1 MHKMTYT
8 VTKTYTKQDDIT
20 LWPWE
25 QSGYDGG
32 LDVAKSEG
40 RLLSHVLSE
49 DGNTA
54 TTTQKW
60 TSKSAYEDAAV
71 SKNDDTYASK
81 LSLWYS
87 YMKLNNITC
96 RSVQEDGTVRVFN
109 SSTQSFELE

>member
-1 MHKMTYT
+1 MTYT
-8 VTKTYTKQDDIT
+8 VTKTYTKQDDAT
-20 LWPWE
+20 FWPWE
-25 QSGYDGG
+25 QSGYGGG

-40 RLLSHVLSE
+40 RLVSHVLSE

-54 TTTQKW
+54 TTTQEW

-71 SKNDDTYASK
+71 SKNDDTLVSQQTQ
-81 LSLWYS
+81 WNT
-87 YMKLNNITC
+87 YMSLNNITC